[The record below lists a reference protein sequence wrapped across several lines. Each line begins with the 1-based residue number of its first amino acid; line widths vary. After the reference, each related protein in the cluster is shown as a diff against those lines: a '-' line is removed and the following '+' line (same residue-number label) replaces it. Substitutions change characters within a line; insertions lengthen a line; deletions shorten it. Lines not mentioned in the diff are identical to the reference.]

1 MSLFDKIFGKSSN
14 KIITIDGEY
23 GSGATEIAKHIADKL
38 NIKFYD
44 DKVIELMSLEN
55 KVKPE
60 DVRKDDSF
68 LQGTIYDLY
77 RQNYSYSQEDM
88 SVNDAAF
95 LMDSRTIRE
104 IAKKGP
110 VVIFG
115 KCADFVLTDED
126 IFSVFIYAKEEFKKQ
141 RIHNSYNI
149 KEEKVELKMNRENS
163 RRSNHYSRNT
173 GRNWG
178 EGHNY
183 DLMIDSSVFEFETIE
198 DIIMNLV
205 VKKK

>member
-23 GSGATEIAKHIADKL
+23 GSGATEIAKHTADKL

-88 SVNDAAF
+88 TVNDAAF

-104 IAKKGP
+104 IAKKGQA
-110 VVIFG
+110 VIFG
-115 KCADFVLTDED
+115 KCADFVLADED

-163 RRSNHYSRNT
+163 RRANHYSRNT

-183 DLMIDSSVFEFETIE
+183 DLMIDSSVFEFEAIE

>member
-110 VVIFG
+110 AVIFG

-198 DIIMNLV
+198 DIIMNLE

>member
-104 IAKKGP
+104 IAKKGAA
-110 VVIFG
+110 VIFG

>member
-104 IAKKGP
+104 IAKKGAA
-110 VVIFG
+110 VIFG
-115 KCADFVLTDED
+115 KCADFVLADED

>member
-110 VVIFG
+110 AVIFG
-115 KCADFVLTDED
+115 KCADFVLADED